1 MSMNEKDW
9 LIVVLTIVVLGIIII
24 ALVHVDNQYNTITLG
39 KDFFND
45 IVKYF
50 NN

>member
-1 MSMNEKDW
+1 MNEKDW

-24 ALVHVDNQYNTITLG
+24 HVDNQYNTITLD

-45 IVKYF
+45 IVRYF